1 MPTIEMILFI
11 SQKINDGYK
20 KIDIILGIVSVE
32 KHINL
37 NGLRLRMALLNL
49 TLDVV
54 LSLVAGLTIFWL
66 SRIFLKRKF
75 DIDEHLSSI
84 IELPNDSRI
93 DDLLIISGGVSVN
106 ADRIWMEKYINRAA
120 KLIDGQKVFIPDIS
134 KQINNESANNNV
146 GIKLDQGTFGSQTS
160 GLININTSTL
170 SELDKLPGIGPV
182 YGQSII
188 EHRPYSTSEEL
199 VSKGAISKSVYEKI
213 KNLISVF

>member
-1 MPTIEMILFI
+1 VEKLKKKYSFLINLLISSSNQRLILFFLLGLVLI
-11 SQKINDGYK
+11 GFGIFFYKNGGLSSGDKVEVLNSSTEGGNDS
-20 KIDIILGIVSVE
+20 LEIVVEIAGAVE
-32 KHINL
+32 KP
-37 NGLRLRMALLNL
+37 G
-49 TLDVV
+49 VY
-54 LSLVAGLTIFWL
+54 
-66 SRIFLKRKF
+66 K
-75 DIDEHLSSI
+75 
-84 IELPNDSRI
+84 LPNDSRI